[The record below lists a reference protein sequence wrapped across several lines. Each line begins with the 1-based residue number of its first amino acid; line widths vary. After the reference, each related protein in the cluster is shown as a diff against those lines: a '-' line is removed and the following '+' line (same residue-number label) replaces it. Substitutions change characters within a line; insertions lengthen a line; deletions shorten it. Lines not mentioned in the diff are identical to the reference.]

1 MTPAANSSC
10 RRPFTSSWRPPSGRL
25 AYRLT
30 LGLVILGW
38 TGLVGCSCRDAP
50 PRNSDPEVGARSA
63 QSAVLAPAAEEER
76 LASSADTTSTQLT
89 SVLPAYGPLPPE
101 GSLDIRELETIYRD
115 VLDLVAASE
124 YGQAQD
130 LIFLLQDQVLSS
142 LPAETD
148 TLYLAHRR
156 SLERRLVLV
165 SGLIA
170 EGCAYRESPVVADSV
185 IAAHYAELTS
195 RSFPDSLVP
204 FNGDHRP
211 PLVADLLLVDNALVR
226 KWIDYFTGSGR
237 RHFSYW
243 LRRKTAADS
252 LMSAVLTEEGLPRE
266 LIYLAMIESGLSPH
280 ARSNVGAVGPWQF
293 MAGTAKLFDLRHDWW
308 VDERRDLEMSTR
320 AACNYLKRLYAQFG
334 DWALVLAAYN
344 SGENR
349 IVRSMRLSGHD
360 NYWRLRLPSQTADFV
375 PKFIAAA
382 RIGENPQ
389 LYGFDVS
396 PLPPLTYE
404 VVEVNDATDLDLI
417 ARCAGVPASQV
428 VELNPALLRRASPPD
443 SPHYPVRIPSGS
455 AALCRT
461 ELRKVP
467 PDQRLTW
474 RRHKV
479 ERGETLSQIAL
490 RYGTSAR
497 DIAKLNNLRSV
508 HLIRPGDQLLI
519 PMPATLAAKAKQRAE
534 EKGHYVPPD
543 GYQRVS
549 YNVKKGDTL
558 SGIARKLGVSLN
570 HLRRVNGLYKTS
582 LIKPG
587 QKLYAYRPAVG
598 EGSG

>member
-1 MTPAANSSC
+1 MRPATFSYRQQPSPA
-10 RRPFTSSWRPPSGRL
+10 PFGPPPGKLGKRL
-25 AYRLT
+25 I
-30 LGLVILGW
+30 LGIAILGW
-38 TGLVGCSCRDAP
+38 TGFSGCSCRETPLLDT
-50 PRNSDPEVGARSA
+50 DPETGAISA
-63 QSAVLAPAAEEER
+63 QPAVIAPTAEQQAT
-76 LASSADTTSTQLT
+76 LVDSTT
-89 SVLPAYGPLPPE
+89 VPLPAPLPTYDPLPPD
-101 GSLDIRELETIYRD
+101 GYLDVRELENIYRD

-124 YGQAQD
+124 YEQAQD
-130 LIFLLQDQVLSS
+130 LIFLLQDQVLSC
-142 LPAETD
+142 LPANSD

-170 EGCAYRESPVVADSV
+170 EGCAYRDSPVIADSV
-185 IAAHYAELTS
+185 LAAHYVQLTS
-195 RSFPDSLVP
+195 RAFPDSLVP

-226 KWIDYFTGSGR
+226 KWLDYFTGSGK

-252 LMSAVLTEEGLPRE
+252 LVSAVLIEEGLPRE

-293 MAGTAKLFDLRHDWW
+293 MAGTAKIYDLRHDWW

-320 AACNYLKRLYAQFG
+320 AACTYLKRLYEQFG

-349 IVRSMRLSGHD
+349 IVRSIRLTGHD

-389 LYGFDVS
+389 LFGFDVA
-396 PLPPLTYE
+396 PLPPLAYE
-404 VVEVNDATDLDLI
+404 VVEVSDATDLDLI
-417 ARCAGVPASQV
+417 ARCAGVPASEV

-443 SPHYPVRIPSGS
+443 SPQYPVRIPSGT
-455 AALCRT
+455 AAMCRA

-467 PDQRLTW
+467 TDQRLTW

-490 RYGTSAR
+490 RYGTSAH

-549 YNVKKGDTL
+549 YSVKKGDTL

-570 HLRRVNGLYKTS
+570 HLRKVNGLYKTS

-587 QKLYAYRPAVG
+587 QRLYAYRPAAG
-598 EGSG
+598 GGSG